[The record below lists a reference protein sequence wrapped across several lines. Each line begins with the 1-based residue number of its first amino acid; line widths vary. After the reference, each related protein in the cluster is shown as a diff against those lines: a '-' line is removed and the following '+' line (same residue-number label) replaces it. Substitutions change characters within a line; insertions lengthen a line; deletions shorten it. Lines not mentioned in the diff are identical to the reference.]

1 MPVGRQTA
9 GTGLES
15 SKKGKSVFGD
25 QLFTRRLCL
34 RRIRQEDLRLI
45 LAWSNSE
52 SAYGAYLTPDRL
64 NAAALEDQF
73 TKGGLWTAHDKTFL
87 IETREPI
94 VPLGTIHY
102 WLRQDQGDSAIV
114 SVKIAE
120 AAERGRGYGT
130 EAQKFLIIH
139 LFDHVGVKTVQMY
152 TDINNRP
159 QQRCLEKLGFSIEC
173 SLTYDD
179 RQVVRTGYLYELAE
193 RDFRQKPIYRF
204 HYE

>member
-1 MPVGRQTA
+1 
-9 GTGLES
+9 LKS
-15 SKKGKSVFGD
+15 SIKGEASVFGD

-52 SAYGAYLTPDRL
+52 CAFGAYLTPDRHS
-64 NAAALEDQF
+64 AATLEDQF
-73 TKGGLWTAHDKTFL
+73 VKGGLWAAHDKTFL
-87 IETREPI
+87 IEKREP
-94 VPLGTIHY
+94 VAPLGTIHY
-102 WLRQDQGDSAIV
+102 WLRQDQRDSAV
-114 SVKIAE
+114 MSVKIAE
-120 AAERGRGYGT
+120 VAERGRGYGT

-139 LFDHVGVKTVQMY
+139 LFEQIGVKTVQMY

-159 QQRCLEKLGFSIEC
+159 QQRCLEKLGFSIDH

-179 RQVVRTGYLYELAE
+179 RQVMRTGYLYELAE
-193 RDFRQKPIYRF
+193 KDFRGKPIYRF